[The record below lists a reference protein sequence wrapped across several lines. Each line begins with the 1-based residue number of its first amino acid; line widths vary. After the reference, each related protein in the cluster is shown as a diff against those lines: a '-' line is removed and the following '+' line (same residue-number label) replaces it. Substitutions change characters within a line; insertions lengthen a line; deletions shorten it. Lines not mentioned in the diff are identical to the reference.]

1 MGSSLASQGRGCT
14 KNPLWGCIDRAAD
27 ALPEATALRVIA
39 ADGQESM
46 PATFS
51 VLRTAGAASA
61 AYLHSLGVLQGS
73 IVLTAI
79 PNTGSSVA
87 LSIGMARLG
96 AVWAP
101 ADQDFT
107 VEQILR
113 LFDIYDPI
121 VAFLTADKVEAIAE
135 QGQGGH
141 DLGRA
146 QILNVPSWEEL
157 LAHASLQLPA
167 ERPIQDSATATMV
180 LTSGTTGM
188 PKSVLTP
195 VSALRRQADG
205 RSTEK
210 FGEVSLPD
218 SVVYFGS
225 PAWVSYFFMFLQT
238 ASTGKALVLGQG
250 YTNQLYFD
258 AVIRHKPSFLFFWP
272 EVVVDFITLSQEV
285 QGQIAGFVKFLAYAG
300 ARTPA
305 SAVQRLVRGLPNTDI
320 IQAYGSSEAGI
331 IASLMPQDHAA
342 AIQGTD
348 DPRFL
353 RRLESAGK
361 CSGQVRIV
369 GDEGNVLPVGVTGSI
384 QLLSSPAAAFA
395 GYYKNP
401 AATAAKWT
409 SDGWFITGD
418 LGRFDEDG
426 YLYIDGRDSETIV
439 VLAGDNVYPS
449 EIESVLTELPG
460 VMEVAVVK
468 VEVGEAVSEVGAFV
482 RVEEGAAL
490 SVGDIKEQCNKRLGQ
505 VWTHPTHIF
514 IQTEKL
520 PRNTN
525 GKCIKSV
532 LTAQANVAVKGRV
545 RSIGGA

>member
-1 MGSSLASQGRGCT
+1 M
-14 KNPLWGCIDRAAD
+14 WGCVVRAAD
-27 ALPEATALRVIA
+27 AHPEATALRVIA
-39 ADGQESM
+39 LDGQESK
-46 PATFS
+46 PVTFS
-51 VLRTAGAASA
+51 ALRDAGAASA
-61 AYLHSLGVLQGS
+61 AYLHSFGVIEGS

-87 LSIGMARLG
+87 LSIGMARLA

-107 VEQILR
+107 LAQILR
-113 LFDIYDPI
+113 LVDVYEPT
-121 VAFLTADKVEAIAE
+121 VAFLTADKVEAVAS

-141 DLGRA
+141 EIGRTE
-146 QILNVPSWEEL
+146 ILNVPSWEEL
-157 LAHASLQLPA
+157 LAHASSQLPA

-195 VSALRRQADG
+195 MSALRSKADG
-205 RSTEK
+205 RTTEK
-210 FGEVSLPD
+210 LPFSEVSLPD

-225 PAWVSYFFMFLQT
+225 PAWVSYFFMVLHT

-250 YTNQLYFD
+250 YTRQQYFD

-272 EVVVDFITLSQEV
+272 EVVVDFITLSKEL
-285 QGQIAGFVKFLAYAG
+285 QGQIAGFARFLAYAG
-300 ARTPA
+300 ARTPP
-305 SAVQRLVRGLPNTDI
+305 SAVQRLIRGLPNTDI
-320 IQAYGSSEAGI
+320 IQAYGSSEAGL
-331 IASLMPQDHAA
+331 IAALMPQDHAA
-342 AIQGTD
+342 AIQDSD
-348 DPRFL
+348 DARFL

-361 CSGQVRIV
+361 CPGQVRIV
-369 GDEGNVLPVGVTGSI
+369 DDEGEALPVGVTGSI
-384 QLLSSPAAAFA
+384 QCLLSPAEAFA

-401 AATAAKWT
+401 DATSAKWT

-468 VEVGEAVSEVGAFV
+468 VEVAEAISEVGAFV

-490 SVGDIKEQCNKRLGQ
+490 STGDVKEQCNKRLGQ

-525 GKCIKSV
+525 GKCLKSV

-545 RSIGGA
+545 RIGGA